1 MVPADCRKRMEA
13 VLAQDEKYRFKVERA
28 NFRKDKYVEE
38 EVEQSRKRRRE
49 MSESSEGHA
58 HGQAD
63 QGCSRF

>member
-49 MSESSEGHA
+49 MSASSEGHA

-63 QGCSRF
+63 QGCSRY